1 MARVSIDL
9 RHVTVA
15 LICAAL
21 AGCSSDDGG
30 DDGPTA
36 KPNSVKI
43 IFSPMYSAFD
53 GVQTYQVPAT
63 IDQAALDASAVD
75 QVLVDSIKW
84 KVDSAF
90 ASQEKYAALPGG
102 VLFTTKKAGTTTVTV
117 DAKTKGGLAVQGTA
131 QLNITKAEPAEFEAG
146 EARYNNNV
154 AIDFGMLGMGGMPG
168 MGGAASILSRIPK
181 DASCANCHNNDMG
194 LTVEHTPQQTAGY
207 SDEELIQIFTMGA
220 KPMGATFNSP
230 FLKMIPAQYVT
241 MIYTA
246 LHTWQ
251 IDPEVAKGV
260 VLKLRSIP
268 PATQEEVD
276 FNRLREMFM
285 NNQNGTAPA
294 PGAGAAGSAP

>member
-1 MARVSIDL
+1 
-9 RHVTVA
+9 
-15 LICAAL
+15 
-21 AGCSSDDGG
+21 
-30 DDGPTA
+30 
-36 KPNSVKI
+36 
-43 IFSPMYSAFD
+43 
-53 GVQTYQVPAT
+53 
-63 IDQAALDASAVD
+63 
-75 QVLVDSIKW
+75 LVDTIKW
-84 KVDSAF
+84 KVDAAF

-102 VLFTTKKAGTTTVTV
+102 VLLTTKKAGTTTVTV
-117 DAKTKGGLAVQGTA
+117 EAKTKGGLAVQGTA
-131 QLNITKAEPAEFEAG
+131 QLNITKADAADYEAG

-154 AIDFGMLGMGGMPG
+154 AIDFGSFGGMMG
-168 MGGAASILSRIPK
+168 MGGAASILSQIPK
-181 DASCANCHNNDMG
+181 DASCANCHNNDNG

-260 VLKLRSIP
+260 VFKLRSIA

-276 FNRLREMFM
+276 FGRLREMFM
-285 NNQNGTAPA
+285 NNQNGTAS
-294 PGAGAAGSAP
+294 GGAAGSAP